1 MERKKADSQLYETLK
16 NKKESDLT
24 PKERRLLEKEKLS
37 TMTIGGKLGYLW
49 TYYKIWLLVLILAVG
64 LGKFLWDIYDGSKN
78 NPILYITV
86 ANAGMSDTTA
96 LSADFK
102 EYLENDNKR
111 DLVEVS
117 SNLSFTSSQADEVTK
132 GYSTQME
139 YASKAAFVTSLGSQ
153 TMDVLIGPVEMY
165 EEYKDQDIF
174 LDLRELLTQEQ
185 LEQATL
191 TQDGLALT
199 FQEQP
204 AVIQDM
210 GLEYEPVYVAVA
222 ANAPHREMV
231 QTYLTY
237 LLEQVK

>member
-1 MERKKADSQLYETLK
+1 
-16 NKKESDLT
+16 
-24 PKERRLLEKEKLS
+24 
-37 TMTIGGKLGYLW
+37 
-49 TYYKIWLLVLILAVG
+49 
-64 LGKFLWDIYDGSKN
+64 
-78 NPILYITV
+78 
-86 ANAGMSDTTA
+86 
-96 LSADFK
+96 
-102 EYLENDNKR
+102 
-111 DLVEVS
+111 
-117 SNLSFTSSQADEVTK
+117 
-132 GYSTQME
+132 ME

-165 EEYKDQDIF
+165 EEYKDQEIF

-204 AVIQDM
+204 AVIQDI